1 MITRNDNRA
10 RFFPVPHAWRI
21 ALPMLAAVACLGGC
35 ATTGPALYANEEFSS
50 ADTYSHSFPGT
61 GPATCE
67 AARRALLSQGYIV
80 TESKPALVK
89 GIKNFQRTSEAH
101 AEIEFSVVCAPDS
114 EGSNA
119 TTAFANAVRQ
129 TYSLKKSSNSASVG
143 VGVLGSLSV
152 PFGSSDDSLVK
163 VGAETISAKKFYDQ
177 FFIRVE
183 SYLDVPAVEKP
194 AAQVPDA
201 AAPVVPPTMP
211 AGSPA
216 TVPAASPATVPAVA
230 PASVPAAAPA
240 SAPGAT
246 PAAGPTTAP
255 AVPSAPSAPVT
266 PAAPTAPPADP
277 VKS

>member
-1 MITRNDNRA
+1 MITRNETGT
-10 RFFPVPHAWRI
+10 RFFPVPHAWRS

-50 ADTYSHSFPGT
+50 ADTYSHSFPGS

-177 FFIRVE
+177 FFSRVE

-194 AAQVPDA
+194 AAQVRDA
-201 AAPVVPPTMP
+201 APPVVPATT
-211 AGSPA
+211 PA
-216 TVPAASPATVPAVA
+216 TVPAASP
-230 PASVPAAAPA
+230 
-240 SAPGAT
+240 
-246 PAAGPTTAP
+246 
-255 AVPSAPSAPVT
+255 PSPAPVT
-266 PAAPTAPPADP
+266 PAAPAAVPSDP